1 MPTQTCLNSPDPAP
15 GQSANNIN
23 INNGDQRM
31 SATGFEETEL
41 TYNVA
46 EDEQQKVRQMMYA
59 NAAAASAQYPVGA
72 PMFSP
77 PVSMGY
83 GPPVSPGGGYGHAAS
98 PPSPGQPGNASPYG
112 QSSSR

>member
-1 MPTQTCLNSPDPAP
+1 
-15 GQSANNIN
+15 
-23 INNGDQRM
+23 M
-31 SATGFEETEL
+31 SATGYEETEL

-59 NAAAASAQYPVGA
+59 NAAASAAQYPVGA

-83 GPPVSPGGGYGHAAS
+83 APVSPGGGYGHAAS
-98 PPSPGQPGNASPYG
+98 PPSPAAAPGNASPYG